1 MFVCKLPLKN
11 LNIFLRIILSY
22 FNKILPYFGI
32 IFNSKIRKYGDFMDY
47 LSKFIN
53 YLHVTKNLSNKTL
66 KAYTSDLQQFFNFE
80 NTILQP
86 DICEFIAYLN
96 VDLKLKDTS
105 IRRKIITLKN
115 FYDYLYSENLITFSP
130 FSKLKFRFKQEKKLP
145 KTLPIKEITKIL
157 NCLNID
163 YETLSPFAKNVY
175 MRDAALLDLLI
186 STGIRIGEAA
196 AITLDD
202 IISSEH
208 TILIH
213 GKGRKQR
220 LIYISSP
227 TTWDR
232 LKTLIKERKKSS
244 SNYLFVNRYG
254 NPMSIHGIEDIYKK
268 YIKKAQINT
277 KSTPHYLRHTYATNL
292 LANGADLRSV
302 QEILG
307 HASVATT
314 QIYTEVTTARKKQVL
329 KKFNYRTK
337 L

>member
-1 MFVCKLPLKN
+1 
-11 LNIFLRIILSY
+11 
-22 FNKILPYFGI
+22 
-32 IFNSKIRKYGDFMDY
+32 MDY

-53 YLHVTKNLSNKTL
+53 YLHATKNLSNKTL
-66 KAYTSDLQQFFNFE
+66 KAYTSDLKQFFNFE
-80 NTILQP
+80 RKILSP
-86 DICEFIAYLN
+86 DICGFIAHLN
-96 VDLKLKDTS
+96 NELKLKDTS

-115 FYDYLYSENLITFSP
+115 FYDFLYNENIITFSP
-130 FSKLKFRFKQEKKLP
+130 FAKLKFRFRQERKLP
-145 KTLPIKEITKIL
+145 KTLPIKDITKLLDCIS
-157 NCLNID
+157 ID
-163 YETLSPFAKNVY
+163 NNHLSPFAKCTFA
-175 MRDAALLDLLI
+175 RDAALLDLLI

-202 IISSEH
+202 IISPEH

-227 TTWDR
+227 VTWER
-232 LKTLIKERKKSS
+232 LRTLIKERKKSS
-244 SNYLFVNRYG
+244 NKYLFVNRYG
-254 NPMSIHGIEDIYKK
+254 NPLSIHGIEDIYKK
-268 YIKKAQINT
+268 YLKKAQINT
-277 KSTPHYLRHTYATNL
+277 KSTPHYLRHTFATNL

-307 HASVATT
+307 HASIATT

-329 KKFNYRTK
+329 KKFNYRNK

>member
-1 MFVCKLPLKN
+1 MK
-11 LNIFLRIILSY
+11 
-22 FNKILPYFGI
+22 
-32 IFNSKIRKYGDFMDY
+32 
-47 LSKFIN
+47 
-53 YLHVTKNLSNKTL
+53 
-66 KAYTSDLQQFFNFE
+66 QFFNFE
-80 NTILQP
+80 KTILSP
-86 DICEFIAYLN
+86 DICGFIAHLN
-96 VDLKLKDTS
+96 ADLKLKDTS

-115 FYDYLYSENLITFSP
+115 FYDFLYNENIITFSP
-130 FSKLKFRFKQEKKLP
+130 FAKLKFRFKQERKLP
-145 KTLPIKEITKIL
+145 KTLPIKDITKIL
-157 NCLNID
+157 YCLSKD
-163 YETLSPFAKNVY
+163 YNHLSPFAKSTFV
-175 MRDAALLDLLI
+175 RDAALLDLLI
-186 STGIRIGEAA
+186 SSGIRIGEAA

-202 IISSEH
+202 IISPEH

-227 TTWDR
+227 ITWER
-232 LKTLIKERKKSS
+232 LKALIKERKKSS
-244 SNYLFVNRYG
+244 NNYLFVNRYG
-254 NPMSIHGIEDIYKK
+254 NPLSIHGIEDIYKK

-277 KSTPHYLRHTYATNL
+277 KSTPHYLRHTFATNL

-329 KKFNYRTK
+329 KKFNYRNK